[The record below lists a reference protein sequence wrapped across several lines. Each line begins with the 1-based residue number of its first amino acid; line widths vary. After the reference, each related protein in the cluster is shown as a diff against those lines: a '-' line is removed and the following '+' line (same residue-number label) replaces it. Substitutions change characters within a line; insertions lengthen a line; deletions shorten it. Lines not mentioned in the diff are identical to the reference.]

1 MKRLY
6 IVHNKYLGMNE
17 LVEHALTHLSS
28 VSVVETSKDL
38 STTELGKITVG
49 DVLHS
54 FEDKKNYEIVKVK

>member
-1 MKRLY
+1 
-6 IVHNKYLGMNE
+6 MNE
-17 LVEHALTHLSS
+17 LVEHSLTYLSS